1 VSYKASIFMMFSLA
15 CVIVKSIGLPSIEM
29 LVDHGTVRRC
39 DLSMGWNGG
48 DGWNPSGDVLCHA
61 RIW

>member
-1 VSYKASIFMMFSLA
+1 MMFSLA